1 MFAAVPMGA
10 AVHVRCHQSQVPAV
24 GVARLS
30 ELIAEIGERILV
42 SFDER
47 FDAPTKVDAVLTR
60 DVNVNVAE
68 IPPPSE
74 PGEGDVVH
82 IESLVRRAHERRAAQ
97 HESMMTNE

>member
-1 MFAAVPMGA
+1 MGA
-10 AVHVRCHQSQVPAV
+10 AVHVRYHQASAPAV

-42 SFDER
+42 SFNER

-60 DVNVNVAE
+60 EVNVNVAK

-97 HESMMTNE
+97 HKSMMTNE